1 MQGLSLANQLLN
13 EDVNPID
20 PNDDLISNSKMNDS
34 KSDVDDDHELILQN
48 EHMYVEDLMDER
60 LDEFIQG
67 GAPTQMVNLIL
78 QQQH

>member
-1 MQGLSLANQLLN
+1 LQGLSLANQLLN